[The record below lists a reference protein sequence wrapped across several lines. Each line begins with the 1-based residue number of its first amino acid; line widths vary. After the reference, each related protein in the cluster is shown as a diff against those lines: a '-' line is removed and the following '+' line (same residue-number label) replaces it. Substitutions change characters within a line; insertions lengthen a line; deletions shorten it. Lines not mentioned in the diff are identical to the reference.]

1 MLRFE
6 GWRLEA
12 GDGLDARQHDNL
24 SRSLTVAGE
33 LPAGW
38 SWTML
43 VQCQGKL
50 NLIALSPVEGGV
62 GTVLT
67 EDMLSLSGYYTMQ
80 LRGIQGEMV
89 RHTNTVQLFVPAS
102 LSGSGTWPT
111 VPSEFAQAE
120 ERIASLNS
128 HPPKP
133 GADGYWLLYNPDT
146 GAYEESDIPLPDGG
160 GMGYEIG
167 SGLKVTGNTLEVD
180 TATDVE
186 QDNTRPITSAAV
198 YTTVGNIEIL
208 LGTI

>member
-62 GTVLT
+62 GAVLT

-80 LRGIQGEMV
+80 LRGTQGEMV

-120 ERIASLNS
+120 ERITSLNS